1 MFDRFLTVALFLL
14 ITLAFAGLMVTLP
27 VILRWLKV
35 VPHKPNPAKNATYEC
50 GLQTV
55 GRSWVQYNPRYYFY
69 AIMMVAMDVMAVVLF
84 PWAAALRNLGTA
96 GLTGALIFI
105 GIIALGY
112 AYAWRKKVLVW
123 K

>member
-1 MFDRFLTVALFLL
+1 MFNEFIYVALFLL
-14 ITLAFAGLMVTLP
+14 ITLAFAGLMVTMP
-27 VILRWLKV
+27 VALRRLKI
-35 VPHKPNPAKNATYEC
+35 VPHHPNPAKNATYEC

-69 AIMMVAMDVMAVVLF
+69 ALMMVALDVMAVIIF
-84 PWAAALRNLGTA
+84 PWAVRLRVLGAA

-112 AYAWRKKVLVW
+112 VYAWRKRVFVW

>member
-1 MFDRFLTVALFLL
+1 LFEGFLYVLLFLL
-14 ITLAFAGLMVTLP
+14 LTLAFAGLMVALP
-27 VILRWLKV
+27 VAMRRLKI
-35 VPHKPNPAKNATYEC
+35 VPHRPNPAKNATYEC

-69 AIMMVAMDVMAVVLF
+69 ALLMVALDVMAVIIF
-84 PWAAALRNLGTA
+84 PWAVRLRELGTA
-96 GLTGALIFI
+96 GLVGALIFI
-105 GIIALGY
+105 GIIVLGY